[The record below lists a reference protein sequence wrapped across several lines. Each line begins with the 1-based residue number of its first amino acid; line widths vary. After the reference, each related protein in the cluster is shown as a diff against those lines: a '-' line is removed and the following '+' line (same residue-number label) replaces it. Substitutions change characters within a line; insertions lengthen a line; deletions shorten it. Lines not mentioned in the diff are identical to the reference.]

1 MAVVFHGSRAQLRQV
16 LGSLPSILAGRVA
29 DPLRIARGL
38 QLRVGVAL
46 LSRVQ
51 QAFVVKSRG
60 GTGDDGIKWKPMKP
74 ASIAQRRT
82 TAAERR
88 QLGIGGRNRTR
99 GLLTPTQDRRWRK
112 IFGSRKA
119 ALIARYGMS
128 EAAASARAAQI
139 AWAVLKAEGAQTKLA
154 VLGGRQVDICRDT
167 GRYFRSL
174 SPGVDDQP
182 SGADGQV
189 FDVPPGRV
197 IVGTNVAYAG
207 RQAKLR
213 PPWPAGGRLPAAWW
227 AFLLRV
233 AVRGLARAARLLVEG
248 AHP

>member
-213 PPWPAGGRLPAAWW
+213 PLWPAGGRLPAAWW